1 MIYTADYHEVAR
13 LIVNNQSDE
22 PQQIKQ
28 VYIKDGK
35 IHVETE
41 ERKSR
46 E

>member
-1 MIYTADYHEVAR
+1 MLYTADYQEIAR
-13 LIVNNQSDE
+13 MIVDNQSDE
-22 PQQIKQ
+22 PQQITQ

-35 IHVETE
+35 VHVETE